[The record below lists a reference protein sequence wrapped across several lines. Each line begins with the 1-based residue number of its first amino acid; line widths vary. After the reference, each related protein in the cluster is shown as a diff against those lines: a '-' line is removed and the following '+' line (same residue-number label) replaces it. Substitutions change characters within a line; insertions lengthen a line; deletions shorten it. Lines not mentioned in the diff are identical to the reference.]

1 VVADV
6 QNEFESPVVVV
17 RKAGQGWNV
26 GGNGPKP
33 LSGRLGVDIGSTEG
47 SCESRRLGMRLSLST
62 SGRRDGGGDGILA
75 RDLSGAHMRSQSLM
89 QRILPLERGL

>member
-33 LSGRLGVDIGSTEG
+33 LSGRLGVDIGSTLRD
-47 SCESRRLGMRLSLST
+47 SVSLE
-62 SGRRDGGGDGILA
+62 DWECD
-75 RDLSGAHMRSQSLM
+75 
-89 QRILPLERGL
+89 

>member
-33 LSGRLGVDIGSTEG
+33 LSGRLGVDIGSTL
-47 SCESRRLGMRLSLST
+47 RDPVSLE
-62 SGRRDGGGDGILA
+62 DWECD
-75 RDLSGAHMRSQSLM
+75 
-89 QRILPLERGL
+89 